1 MKESDLH
8 EDADH
13 NIKEDEDDI
22 HVYSDD
28 DEDEE
33 YWDDD
38 EDYDEDGNLIQDAPA
53 TNSYYDADSNSFVEE
68 KGDINSDYYEKKVVS
83 SGPGYQTVTIVSKG
97 GASNSPLG
105 AFDMLN

>member
-53 TNSYYDADSNSFVEE
+53 TNSIMMLIQTHSW
-68 KGDINSDYYEKKVVS
+68 KRKV
-83 SGPGYQTVTIVSKG
+83 T
-97 GASNSPLG
+97 
-105 AFDMLN
+105 